1 MGRLETEVKKEIR
14 RTKINK
20 AIIGTIAAAGTLSIA
35 AVVPG
40 LLTALGPVKFSA
52 QRRYQ
57 VKGTLARLKEYG
69 YVAYEGKGQDM
80 RIRLTEK
87 GERFAALME
96 DGGVAIQKPKRWDGK
111 WRVLIFDISESKKA
125 LRNKVRSTLVTL
137 GFVRLQ
143 DSVWVH
149 PYDCEDFILL
159 LKADFKIG
167 KEVLYIIADKIE
179 NDKEL
184 RTRFDLP
191 LT

>member
-52 QRRYQ
+52 QRRYL